1 MREELLHYIWKN
13 SRFDQHLLHTTA
25 GEKLIIFNVGEH
37 NFSDGPDF
45 LQAKIMIGDTV
56 WVGSVEIHLRASEW
70 LHHQHQDDPL
80 YQSVVLH
87 VVLDE
92 DKVIYRNNGLRIP
105 CLVLRNRVPR
115 NLPVVYEDLFLR
127 SRQIPCEGYLME
139 VNLLHQLSWLDRCMV
154 ERLEMRMGDMEK
166 KLAILKGN
174 WEELLHQLLVAS
186 FGQHTN
192 KVPFQRLA
200 ELLPLKLI
208 ARNAADPENME
219 ALWFGIAGFLSD
231 PALDRYS
238 AKLYQKFRQMQLKY
252 QLVEMPVS
260 WWNFKGVRPSNFPT
274 LRLAQLAAF
283 YCSNRFLL
291 DQVLSLHSISDFEVM
306 MQPTLTSYW
315 DTRYT
320 FGPPVTKKSRLLG
333 KTQQYLTLINAVI
346 PFLFFFGTKN
356 SQTVVRDRSL
366 SFLESLPAEKN
377 NIIAL
382 WQKQDIRPINAAH
395 SQALLHLKK
404 NYCDKRRCLDCAF
417 GHTIF
422 NRF

>member
-13 SRFDQHLLHTTA
+13 SRFDQHLLHTTT
-25 GEKLIIFNVGEH
+25 GEKLTIFNVGEH

-56 WVGSVEIHLRASEW
+56 WMGSVEIHLRASEW

-80 YQSVVLH
+80 YQSVILH
-87 VVLDE
+87 VVLEE
-92 DKVIYRNNGLRIP
+92 DKIIYRNNGLRIP
-105 CLVLRNRVPR
+105 CLVLRNRFPKD
-115 NLPVVYEDLFLR
+115 LPVVYEDLFLR
-127 SRQIPCEGYLME
+127 SRQIPCEGHLRE
-139 VNLLHQLSWLDRCMV
+139 INLLHQLAWLDRCMV
-154 ERLEMRMGDMEK
+154 ERLEMRMADMEK
-166 KLAILKGN
+166 KLVILKGN

-186 FGQHTN
+186 FGQNTN

-208 ARNAADPENME
+208 ARNGTDAENME
-219 ALWFGIAGFLSD
+219 ALWFGVSGFLKD
-231 PALDRYS
+231 PAPDRYS

-252 QLVEMPVS
+252 QLIEMPAS

-283 YCSNRFLL
+283 YGSNRFLL
-291 DQVLSLHSISDFEVM
+291 DQVLSLDSISDFEVM
-306 MQPTLTSYW
+306 MQPALTPYW

-356 SQTVVRDRSL
+356 SQTFIRNRSL

-377 NIIAL
+377 NIVAL
-382 WQKQDIRPINAAH
+382 WQKQDIRPGNAAH

-404 NYCDKRRCLDCAF
+404 NYCDKHRCLDCAF
-417 GHTIF
+417 GHTIL